1 MKRTV
6 MLLLLIAVL
15 SESLSAQNP
24 YNPIPLWEW
33 DKEEV
38 LDNSIIRVEY
48 TMNFYGVTG
57 KEERCSDRRIVEI
70 GSKVRKDYSITL
82 EAKEK
87 DNYKV
92 SKEGG
97 NPSTRLS
104 TDVYPF
110 ELFVYNDGTTRCNHR
125 TLLTGPILQFSEIIP
140 SFDWK
145 IGNETIEVAGYSS
158 RKATVSFGGREWTAW
173 FAEDIP
179 VNGGPYKF
187 CGLPGLITKVVS
199 NDGSYEWTMTG
210 IEQTAVP
217 IYEKQ
222 FVFRKCSA
230 KEAKA
235 LIKVM
240 YAHPYKFLSNA
251 GVRTL
256 VRDKNGR
263 LIPPGSEQDGISLF
277 YDPIEL

>member
-57 KEERCSDRRIVEI
+57 KEERCTDRRIVEI
-70 GSKVRKDYSITL
+70 GPKVRKDYSITL

-110 ELFVYNDGTTRCNHR
+110 ELFVYNDGTTRCNH
-125 TLLTGPILQFSEIIP
+125 TS
-140 SFDWK
+140 
-145 IGNETIEVAGYSS
+145 
-158 RKATVSFGGREWTAW
+158 
-173 FAEDIP
+173 
-179 VNGGPYKF
+179 
-187 CGLPGLITKVVS
+187 
-199 NDGSYEWTMTG
+199 M
-210 IEQTAVP
+210 
-217 IYEKQ
+217 
-222 FVFRKCSA
+222 
-230 KEAKA
+230 
-235 LIKVM
+235 
-240 YAHPYKFLSNA
+240 
-251 GVRTL
+251 
-256 VRDKNGR
+256 
-263 LIPPGSEQDGISLF
+263 
-277 YDPIEL
+277 